1 MHGRQ
6 CFDLKHIIVFA
17 PAGIG
22 WAMADVCEV
31 LAVARI
37 DPATYGVLSQAQ
49 GGVAG
54 RQRRALK

>member
-49 GGVAG
+49 GGSAG
-54 RQRRALK
+54 R